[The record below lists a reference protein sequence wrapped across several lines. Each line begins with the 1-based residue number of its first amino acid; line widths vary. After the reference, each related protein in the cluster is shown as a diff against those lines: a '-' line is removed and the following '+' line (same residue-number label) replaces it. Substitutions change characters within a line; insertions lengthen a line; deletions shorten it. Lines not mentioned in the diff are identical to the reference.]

1 MGCREV
7 NCQPHLMDHCSS
19 YVSVT
24 GGDKYVTPDFGR
36 KGGLSPNSYTHN
48 TLTYNHT
55 QIDIHTLTKT
65 HA

>member
-1 MGCREV
+1 
-7 NCQPHLMDHCSS
+7 MDHCSS